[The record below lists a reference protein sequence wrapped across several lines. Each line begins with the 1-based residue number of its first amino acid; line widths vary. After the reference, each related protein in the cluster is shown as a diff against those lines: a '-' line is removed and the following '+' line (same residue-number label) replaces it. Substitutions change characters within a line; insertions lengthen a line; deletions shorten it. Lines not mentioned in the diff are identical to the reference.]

1 METIKE
7 KTLTFMDV
15 DAWSRPLY
23 KDENGRIWADISPMS
38 GWKPELYTVTDEGEP
53 DMPMKS
59 GIKVTFVPHRIVWR

>member
-7 KTLTFMDV
+7 KTLTFV
-15 DAWSRPLY
+15 RADAWSRPLY
-23 KDENGRIWADISPMS
+23 KDENGRLWVDVSPLS
-38 GWKPELYTVTDEGEP
+38 KWQPDLHTITDEGEP